1 LPDGEEA
8 SEVLSCDVW
17 KEPLPLGSERLRALL
32 RINNFRD
39 ELRALRHHFLGTR
52 ELRVV
57 TATWNVAGISDPPSH
72 LDLTDWLSLQQ
83 PADIIAIGFQEIVPL
98 STGSVLGMDSEEA
111 VGQWEALVRR
121 QLNTAAAKAARKAAA
136 KAASRGSSKA
146 DEPVEGVVDGA
157 EQAVTDGGSRA
168 GDDETN
174 STSSSSGVQGRATPP
189 PSLTSSSDL
198 SFHTSSF
205 RLPSSAS
212 DASKGSLEDSSAA
225 TAAAAGH
232 LVGSLS
238 PADAGAAVP
247 ATPEW
252 GGDAL
257 QQGERADKAP
267 LDKILP
273 EDLISVPLT
282 PAEPIFADGGEYGGE
297 GGGDGGEG
305 RGDVQASEGGVV
317 GKVGEGEGGR
327 EDAATGGEEGGRG
340 AEMEEEWEGGEVEE
354 AYVKVAGRQMV
365 GVYLMVWARKGLR
378 RHIHS
383 VKASTVG
390 CGLMGILGN
399 KGSVAI
405 SMSVHETSFTFICAH
420 LNAGEERADAARR
433 TFDFLEILRRT
444 AFPRELPDPWTARLA
459 ETITEHDRVFFFGD
473 LNYRLELPDLE
484 ARALLAKRDWE
495 ALLQHDQL
503 RWELSEG
510 GALPGWREGP
520 IFFAPTYKYAAGS
533 NRYVGEDEEDGEKR
547 RTPAWCDRVL
557 WYDSGD
563 ATDSLPP
570 PSISSPSPST
580 NTTTT
585 GIASSGSMSSMGGY
599 ASDAL
604 QLVSYSRAELALS
617 DHRPVAAVFAV
628 QVEAVERE
636 RFDAAVAVACRQL
649 DERQQ
654 LAIPHFS
661 LSAHAVEFG
670 EVPYASVIRRT
681 IELHNLGTVPARFS
695 VAPAGSTDTAAPGPA
710 GGCGAWVVAEPAA
723 AAVAPGHTVTL
734 SLHTWMAVPGTR
746 VDLLV
751 DRGGLLDLILVV
763 AIAGG
768 GDLFVACSGSYV
780 PSCWGLRSLSFTPPG
795 IHHATPLILEALAGH
810 HGRSGPTYPQPR
822 GPHHSLL
829 STSTPTLKPFSST
842 PSFFLPPLSLLP
854 HSPLQASRTTSS
866 LLSNNPFLLP
876 FPLHSVLPYRISPVN
891 PLPHS
896 SPSSLNARTCSLPMC
911 HVPAFA
917 PPPLTFVIPY
927 LISPATSPLPLP
939 SSPPHSLEALAGLKD
954 PIRSLSLDAIA
965 TRQRSSLRYSRATA
979 APAAGGHQASIP
991 EASETDPDN
1000 DSAVAGGEDDR
1011 PLGAAARAAAPHAS
1025 DAFEVP
1031 KEVARMLTF
1040 LLDSGQDISS
1050 AFDPIA
1056 LGIDLSLDQEDST
1069 RAVGAAAGAVGAAAA
1084 DLAAGGATGAGGGGG
1099 GAGGAGAG
1107 AGEGEGEGPG
1117 STQFLAAKAAALGAV
1132 AQELQIAPIRLALD
1146 TSTPFPTETSPL
1158 TMARALVSF
1167 LLALPEPIIP
1177 PAVGEE
1183 VACRE
1188 GWARGAAA
1196 TLLAERLG
1204 AVQLGVVD
1212 SLLALIQALLRNRI
1226 ANRLAIHELAA
1237 ILAYCLF
1244 GPVPAF
1250 TNDEM
1255 GIATATDAVRIV
1267 KRRRRFM
1274 RLLIEDTRLRSK

>member
-1 LPDGEEA
+1 MGRFSRYAPAIDAGVEPRQKLVTRQVQPEFYADEYSPEVDLSGLPDGEEA
-8 SEVLSCDVW
+8 SELLSCDVW

-39 ELRALRHHFLGTR
+39 ELRALRHHFLGSR

-72 LDLTDWLSLQQ
+72 LNLTDWLSLQQ

-121 QLNTAAAKAARKAAA
+121 QLNAAAAKAARKAAV
-136 KAASRGSSKA
+136 KAASTGSIRG
-146 DEPVEGVVDGA
+146 DEPTAGKIDGA

-168 GDDETN
+168 GDGETN
-174 STSSSSGVQGRATPP
+174 SASSSSGVAGRATPP

-198 SFHTSSF
+198 SFHSSSF
-205 RLPSSAS
+205 RLPSSSAS
-212 DASKGSLEDSSAA
+212 DASKGSLDDSAA
-225 TAAAAGH
+225 AAAADSPASGAAAAAGS
-232 LVGSLS
+232 LGSSLD
-238 PADAGAAVP
+238 PADAGTAAS

-252 GGDAL
+252 EGVAL
-257 QQGERADKAP
+257 QQEAHAEKAE
-267 LDKILP
+267 KILP

-282 PAEPIFADGGEYGGE
+282 PAEPISADGGGYGGE
-297 GGGDGGEG
+297 GGGDGGEE
-305 RGDVQASEGGVV
+305 RGDVRASEGGAV
-317 GKVGEGEGGR
+317 GKVGEGEGGG
-327 EDAATGGEEGGRG
+327 EEAAKGGEEGGRG
-340 AEMEEEWEGGEVEE
+340 DEMEEEWEGGEVEE

-365 GVYLMVWARKGLR
+365 GVYLMVWACKGLR

-399 KGSVAI
+399 KAALMIATMSPHLLCSVVELGGWRLSVVVHETSLAFICAHLNAPPWYLPRGTFLVPPLSCHLSRLVPPPLWYLPHTTSLIIPTPSHRNAGLSGIAI
-405 SMSVHETSFTFICAH
+405 SMSVHETQFTFICAH

-473 LNYRLELPDLE
+473 LNYRLELPDQE

-557 WYDSGD
+557 WYDPGD

-570 PSISSPSPST
+570 TSISSPSPSS

-585 GIASSGSMSSMGGY
+585 GIASSGSMSSSVGGY
-599 ASDAL
+599 VSDAL

-654 LAIPHFS
+654 LAIPHCS

-695 VAPAGSTDTAAPGPA
+695 VAPAGSTDTSAPGPA

-723 AAVAPGHTVTL
+723 GAVAPGHTVTL
-734 SLHTWMAVPGTR
+734 SLHTWVAVPGTR

-780 PSCWGLRSLSFTPPG
+780 PSCWGLR
-795 IHHATPLILEALAGH
+795 
-810 HGRSGPTYPQPR
+810 
-822 GPHHSLL
+822 
-829 STSTPTLKPFSST
+829 
-842 PSFFLPPLSLLP
+842 
-854 HSPLQASRTTSS
+854 
-866 LLSNNPFLLP
+866 
-876 FPLHSVLPYRISPVN
+876 
-891 PLPHS
+891 
-896 SPSSLNARTCSLPMC
+896 
-911 HVPAFA
+911 
-917 PPPLTFVIPY
+917 
-927 LISPATSPLPLP
+927 
-939 SSPPHSLEALAGLKD
+939 LEALAGLKD

-965 TRQRSSLRYSRATA
+965 TRQRSSLRSRATVA
-979 APAAGGHQASIP
+979 SAAGGPHGSIP

-1000 DSAVAGGEDDR
+1000 DDSAGAGGEDDR
-1011 PLGAAARAAAPHAS
+1011 PLGAAARAAAGAAGSPSHAS

-1056 LGIDLSLDQEDST
+1056 LGIDLSLDQDDAT
-1069 RAVGAAAGAVGAAAA
+1069 RAAHFPSSQSTPHGHPHSLSHTRSASLSSDVLSAAVK
-1084 DLAAGGATGAGGGGG
+1084 
-1099 GAGGAGAG
+1099 
-1107 AGEGEGEGPG
+1107 

-1146 TSTPFPTETSPL
+1146 TGTPFPTETSPL

-1177 PAVGEE
+1177 PSVGEE

>member
-1 LPDGEEA
+1 MRQPLMPAWSPVRSSLANAVMLGWLGLGQVQPEFYADEYSPEVDLSGLPDGEEA
-8 SEVLSCDVW
+8 SELLSCDVW

-72 LDLTDWLSLQQ
+72 LDLTDWLLLQQ

-136 KAASRGSSKA
+136 KAASTGSIKG
-146 DEPVEGVVDGA
+146 DEPTAGKTDGA
-157 EQAVTDGGSRA
+157 EQAGTDRGSRA

-174 STSSSSGVQGRATPP
+174 SASSSSGVQGRSTPP

-198 SFHTSSF
+198 SFHSSSF

-212 DASKGSLEDSSAA
+212 DASKGSLDDG
-225 TAAAAGH
+225 AAAAA
-232 LVGSLS
+232 SLS
-238 PADAGAAVP
+238 PADAGAAAP
-247 ATPEW
+247 GTPEW
-252 GGDAL
+252 EGGAL
-257 QQGERADKAP
+257 QQGEHANKAS
-267 LDKILP
+267 LDKISP

-282 PAEPIFADGGEYGGE
+282 PAEPAFADGGGYGGE
-297 GGGDGGEG
+297 GGGDGREE
-305 RGDVQASEGGVV
+305 RGDVRASEGGVE
-317 GKVGEGEGGR
+317 GK
-327 EDAATGGEEGGRG
+327 
-340 AEMEEEWEGGEVEE
+340 
-354 AYVKVAGRQMV
+354 MV

-405 SMSVHETSFTFICAH
+405 SMSVHETQFTFICAH

-473 LNYRLELPDLE
+473 LNYRLELPDQE

-570 PSISSPSPST
+570 TSISSPSPSS

-585 GIASSGSMSSMGGY
+585 GITSSGSMSRSVGGY
-599 ASDAL
+599 MSDAL

-654 LAIPHFS
+654 LAIPHCS

-695 VAPAGSTDTAAPGPA
+695 VAPAGSTDTSAPGPA

-723 AAVAPGHTVTL
+723 GAVAPGHTVTL
-734 SLHTWMAVPGTR
+734 SLHTWVAVPGTR

-780 PSCWGLRSLSFTPPG
+780 PSCWGLR
-795 IHHATPLILEALAGH
+795 
-810 HGRSGPTYPQPR
+810 
-822 GPHHSLL
+822 
-829 STSTPTLKPFSST
+829 
-842 PSFFLPPLSLLP
+842 
-854 HSPLQASRTTSS
+854 
-866 LLSNNPFLLP
+866 
-876 FPLHSVLPYRISPVN
+876 
-891 PLPHS
+891 
-896 SPSSLNARTCSLPMC
+896 
-911 HVPAFA
+911 
-917 PPPLTFVIPY
+917 
-927 LISPATSPLPLP
+927 
-939 SSPPHSLEALAGLKD
+939 LEALAGLKD

-965 TRQRSSLRYSRATA
+965 TRQRSSLRHTLPT
-979 APAAGGHQASIP
+979 PAAAAGHQASIP

-1000 DSAVAGGEDDR
+1000 DDNNDSAAADGEDDR
-1011 PLGAAARAAAPHAS
+1011 PLGAAARAAASPAS

-1056 LGIDLSLDQEDST
+1056 LGIDLSLDQEDTT
-1069 RAVGAAAGAVGAAAA
+1069 R
-1084 DLAAGGATGAGGGGG
+1084 
-1099 GAGGAGAG
+1099 
-1107 AGEGEGEGPG
+1107 
-1117 STQFLAAKAAALGAV
+1117 FLAAKAAALGAV

-1146 TSTPFPTETSPL
+1146 TGTPFPTETSPL

-1177 PAVGEE
+1177 PSVGEE

-1204 AVQLGVVD
+1204 AAQLGVVD

>member
-1 LPDGEEA
+1 MA
-8 SEVLSCDVW
+8 
-17 KEPLPLGSERLRALL
+17 GSERLRALL

-57 TATWNVAGISDPPSH
+57 TATWNVAGISDPPAH

-121 QLNTAAAKAARKAAA
+121 QLNTAAAKAAKKAAA
-136 KAASRGSSKA
+136 KAASRESCKA
-146 DEPVEGVVDGA
+146 DEPVEGKVDGA
-157 EQAVTDGGSRA
+157 EQAVADGGSRA
-168 GDDETN
+168 GAGDDET
-174 STSSSSGVQGRATPP
+174 SSMTSSSS
-189 PSLTSSSDL
+189 
-198 SFHTSSF
+198 F
-205 RLPSSAS
+205 RFPSAS
-212 DASKGSLEDSSAA
+212 DASKGSLDESAAAAVATESHGGAAAAASMSPADSSAA
-225 TAAAAGH
+225 A
-232 LVGSLS
+232 
-238 PADAGAAVP
+238 P
-247 ATPEW
+247 ATAEW
-252 GGDAL
+252 EGDAL
-257 QQGERADKAP
+257 QQGEHADKAP

-282 PAEPIFADGGEYGGE
+282 PAEPIFADGG
-297 GGGDGGEG
+297 
-305 RGDVQASEGGVV
+305 
-317 GKVGEGEGGR
+317 GKSGEGEGAGV
-327 EDAATGGEEGGRG
+327 DGATGGEEEGRG
-340 AEMEEEWEGGEVEE
+340 GEMEEEWEGGEVEE

-570 PSISSPSPST
+570 TSISSPSPST
-580 NTTTT
+580 TTTTT

-670 EVPYASVIRRT
+670 ELVSYCWADFWVELPLSEHRPVEAVERERFNAAVVVVSYSSVARRIFERHNLDTVPYASVIRRT
-681 IELHNLGTVPARFS
+681 IELHNLGTVPAHFS

-723 AAVAPGHTVTL
+723 GAVAPGHTVTL
-734 SLHTWMAVPGTR
+734 SLHTWVAVPGTR

-780 PSCWGLRSLSFTPPG
+780 PSCWGLR
-795 IHHATPLILEALAGH
+795 LEPLAGLKH
-810 HGRSGPTYPQPR
+810 PILSLPCHANPIPF
-822 GPHHSLL
+822 HSRFPSFVL
-829 STSTPTLKPFSST
+829 
-842 PSFFLPPLSLLP
+842 PSFFPP
-854 HSPLQASRTTSS
+854 R
-866 LLSNNPFLLP
+866 
-876 FPLHSVLPYRISPVN
+876 
-891 PLPHS
+891 
-896 SPSSLNARTCSLPMC
+896 
-911 HVPAFA
+911 
-917 PPPLTFVIPY
+917 
-927 LISPATSPLPLP
+927 SPLP
-939 SSPPHSLEALAGLKD
+939 SLEALAGLKD

-965 TRQRSSLRYSRATA
+965 TRQRSSLRHSRPTA
-979 APAAGGHQASIP
+979 AGSIP
-991 EASETDPDN
+991 EASETDNADDDDN
-1000 DSAVAGGEDDR
+1000 SASAGGEDDR
-1011 PLGAAARAAAPHAS
+1011 PLGAAARAAAGNPSHAS

-1056 LGIDLSLDQEDST
+1056 LGIDLSLDQDDST
-1069 RAVGAAAGAVGAAAA
+1069 RLSTAAALAVAAAAGAVGAAAGAVGAAAA
-1084 DLAAGGATGAGGGGG
+1084 DLAGGATAAGGG

-1107 AGEGEGEGPG
+1107 GAGGAGAGEGDGPG

-1146 TSTPFPTETSPL
+1146 TGTPFPTETSPL

-1177 PAVGEE
+1177 PSVGEE

-1255 GIATATDAVRIV
+1255 GIATATDAGRIV

>member
-1 LPDGEEA
+1 MLGWLGLGQVQPEFYADEYSPEVDLSGLPDGEEA
-8 SEVLSCDVW
+8 SELLSCDVW

-121 QLNTAAAKAARKAAA
+121 QLNTAAAKAAKKAAA
-136 KAASRGSSKA
+136 KAAGSAATRDSSKA
-146 DEPVEGVVDGA
+146 AEPVEGLVDGA
-157 EQAVTDGGSRA
+157 EQAVTEGGSRA
-168 GDDETN
+168 GDDET
-174 STSSSSGVQGRATPP
+174 SSVSSSSGVAGKAMPP
-189 PSLTSSSDL
+189 PSLTSSSSL

-212 DASKGSLEDSSAA
+212 DASKGSLDDSATATAASMSPADSSAA
-225 TAAAAGH
+225 A
-232 LVGSLS
+232 
-238 PADAGAAVP
+238 P
-247 ATPEW
+247 ATAEW
-252 GGDAL
+252 EGDAL
-257 QQGERADKAP
+257 QQGEHADKAP
-267 LDKILP
+267 LDKISP

-282 PAEPIFADGGEYGGE
+282 PAEPSFVDGGY
-297 GGGDGGEG
+297 GGEG

-327 EDAATGGEEGGRG
+327 EDAAKGGEEEGRG
-340 AEMEEEWEGGEVEE
+340 GEIEEEWEGAEVEE

-444 AFPRELPDPWTARLA
+444 TFPRELPDPWTARLA

-570 PSISSPSPST
+570 TSISSLSPST

-585 GIASSGSMSSMGGY
+585 GITSSGSMSSMGGY

-723 AAVAPGHTVTL
+723 GAVAPGHTVTL
-734 SLHTWMAVPGTR
+734 SLHTWVAVPGTR

-780 PSCWGLRSLSFTPPG
+780 PSCWGLR
-795 IHHATPLILEALAGH
+795 
-810 HGRSGPTYPQPR
+810 
-822 GPHHSLL
+822 
-829 STSTPTLKPFSST
+829 
-842 PSFFLPPLSLLP
+842 
-854 HSPLQASRTTSS
+854 
-866 LLSNNPFLLP
+866 
-876 FPLHSVLPYRISPVN
+876 
-891 PLPHS
+891 
-896 SPSSLNARTCSLPMC
+896 
-911 HVPAFA
+911 
-917 PPPLTFVIPY
+917 
-927 LISPATSPLPLP
+927 
-939 SSPPHSLEALAGLKD
+939 LEALAGLKD

-965 TRQRSSLRYSRATA
+965 TRQRSTVRYSRATA
-979 APAAGGHQASIP
+979 ASAAGGHQASIP

-1000 DSAVAGGEDDR
+1000 DDHNDSAAAGGEDDR
-1011 PLGAAARAAAPHAS
+1011 LLGGAARAAAPHAS

-1056 LGIDLSLDQEDST
+1056 LGIDLSLEQEDTSRAPQFPSSHST
-1069 RAVGAAAGAVGAAAA
+1069 PHGHPHSLSHTRSASLSSDVLSAAVSSLSTTPESSFNSNPGSSSISSSPGGGGSSSFGSSRGSGGGSATGGGGVLPQLSRTLSRGGVAGLSTAAALAVAAAAGAVGAAAGAVGAAAA
-1084 DLAAGGATGAGGGGG
+1084 DLAAGATAAGGGGG
-1099 GAGGAGAG
+1099 GAGGAGG
-1107 AGEGEGEGPG
+1107 AGEGDGPG

-1146 TSTPFPTETSPL
+1146 TGTPFPTETSPL

-1196 TLLAERLG
+1196 MLLAERLG

-1226 ANRLAIHELAA
+1226 ANRLAIYEL
-1237 ILAYCLF
+1237 
-1244 GPVPAF
+1244 
-1250 TNDEM
+1250 
-1255 GIATATDAVRIV
+1255 
-1267 KRRRRFM
+1267 
-1274 RLLIEDTRLRSK
+1274 

>member
-1 LPDGEEA
+1 MA
-8 SEVLSCDVW
+8 
-17 KEPLPLGSERLRALL
+17 GSERLRALL

-57 TATWNVAGISDPPSH
+57 TATWNVAGISDPPAH

-83 PADIIAIGFQEIVPL
+83 PADIIAIGWVVFTIGCLLFHTLELPCHVCGMCFHAPAAHLDLTDWLSLQQPADIISIGFQEIVPLSTGSVLGMDSEEAIPALSFVCSSLPVPPCALLICSFQEIVPLSTGSVLGMDSEEAIPALSFVCSSLPVPPCALLICSFQEIVPL

-111 VGQWEALVRR
+111 VGQWDALVRR
-121 QLNTAAAKAARKAAA
+121 QLNTAAAKAAKKAAA
-136 KAASRGSSKA
+136 KAAGSAASRDSSKA
-146 DEPVEGVVDGA
+146 DEPIEGVVDGA
-157 EQAVTDGGSRA
+157 EQAVTEGGSRA
-168 GDDETN
+168 GDDET
-174 STSSSSGVQGRATPP
+174 SSVSSSSGVQGRATPP

-212 DASKGSLEDSSAA
+212 DAPKGSLDESSAAAAAAAASMSPADSSAA
-225 TAAAAGH
+225 A
-232 LVGSLS
+232 
-238 PADAGAAVP
+238 P

-252 GGDAL
+252 EGDAL
-257 QQGERADKAP
+257 QQGDHADKAP

-282 PAEPIFADGGEYGGE
+282 PAEPIFADGGGYGGE
-297 GGGDGGEG
+297 GGGDGGEE

-317 GKVGEGEGGR
+317 GGKSGEGEGAGV
-327 EDAATGGEEGGRG
+327 DGATGGEEEGRG
-340 AEMEEEWEGGEVEE
+340 GEMEEEWEGGEVEE

-570 PSISSPSPST
+570 TSISSPSPST
-580 NTTTT
+580 TTTTT

-723 AAVAPGHTVTL
+723 GAVAPGHTVTL
-734 SLHTWMAVPGTR
+734 SLHTWVAVPGTR

-780 PSCWGLRSLSFTPPG
+780 PSCWGLR
-795 IHHATPLILEALAGH
+795 
-810 HGRSGPTYPQPR
+810 
-822 GPHHSLL
+822 
-829 STSTPTLKPFSST
+829 
-842 PSFFLPPLSLLP
+842 
-854 HSPLQASRTTSS
+854 
-866 LLSNNPFLLP
+866 
-876 FPLHSVLPYRISPVN
+876 
-891 PLPHS
+891 
-896 SPSSLNARTCSLPMC
+896 
-911 HVPAFA
+911 
-917 PPPLTFVIPY
+917 
-927 LISPATSPLPLP
+927 
-939 SSPPHSLEALAGLKD
+939 LEALAGLKD

-979 APAAGGHQASIP
+979 ASAAGGHQASIP
-991 EASETDPDN
+991 EASEADPDN
-1000 DSAVAGGEDDR
+1000 DDSNDSAAAGGEDDR

-1056 LGIDLSLDQEDST
+1056 LGIDLSLDQDDSS
-1069 RAVGAAAGAVGAAAA
+1069 RAPPFPSSHSTPHGHPHSLSHARSATAGAVGAAAA
-1084 DLAAGGATGAGGGGG
+1084 DLAAGGAMAAGGGG
-1099 GAGGAGAG
+1099 GGAGAG
-1107 AGEGEGEGPG
+1107 AGEGDGPG

-1146 TSTPFPTETSPL
+1146 TGTPFPTETSPL

-1177 PAVGEE
+1177 PSVGDE

-1196 TLLAERLG
+1196 TLLAKRLG

-1226 ANRLAIHELAA
+1226 ANRLAIHELEPLSVSVVFNMTYVCIFVVLLAAA

>member
-1 LPDGEEA
+1 MA
-8 SEVLSCDVW
+8 
-17 KEPLPLGSERLRALL
+17 GSERLRALL

-57 TATWNVAGISDPPSH
+57 TATWNVAGISDPPAH

-121 QLNTAAAKAARKAAA
+121 QLNTAAAKAAKKAAA
-136 KAASRGSSKA
+136 KAASRESCNA
-146 DEPVEGVVDGA
+146 DEPVEGKVDGA
-157 EQAVTDGGSRA
+157 EQAVADGGSRA
-168 GDDETN
+168 GAGDDET
-174 STSSSSGVQGRATPP
+174 SSMTSS
-189 PSLTSSSDL
+189 
-198 SFHTSSF
+198 SSF
-205 RLPSSAS
+205 RLPSAS
-212 DASKGSLEDSSAA
+212 DASKGSLDESAAAAVATESHGGAAAAASMSPADSSAA
-225 TAAAAGH
+225 A
-232 LVGSLS
+232 
-238 PADAGAAVP
+238 P
-247 ATPEW
+247 ATAEW
-252 GGDAL
+252 EGDAL
-257 QQGERADKAP
+257 QQGEHADKAP

-282 PAEPIFADGGEYGGE
+282 PAEPIFADGGVYGGE
-297 GGGDGGEG
+297 GGGVGGEE
-305 RGDVQASEGGVV
+305 RGDVRESEGGMV
-317 GKVGEGEGGR
+317 GGKSGEGEGAGV
-327 EDAATGGEEGGRG
+327 DGATGGEEEGRG
-340 AEMEEEWEGGEVEE
+340 GEMEEEWEGGEVEE

-570 PSISSPSPST
+570 TSISIPSPST
-580 NTTTT
+580 TTTTT

-681 IELHNLGTVPARFS
+681 IELHNLGTVPAHFS

-723 AAVAPGHTVTL
+723 GAVAPGHTVTL
-734 SLHTWMAVPGTR
+734 SLHTWVAVPGTR

-780 PSCWGLRSLSFTPPG
+780 PSCWGLR
-795 IHHATPLILEALAGH
+795 
-810 HGRSGPTYPQPR
+810 
-822 GPHHSLL
+822 
-829 STSTPTLKPFSST
+829 
-842 PSFFLPPLSLLP
+842 
-854 HSPLQASRTTSS
+854 
-866 LLSNNPFLLP
+866 
-876 FPLHSVLPYRISPVN
+876 
-891 PLPHS
+891 
-896 SPSSLNARTCSLPMC
+896 
-911 HVPAFA
+911 
-917 PPPLTFVIPY
+917 
-927 LISPATSPLPLP
+927 
-939 SSPPHSLEALAGLKD
+939 LEALAGLKD

-965 TRQRSSLRYSRATA
+965 TRQRSSLRHSRPTA
-979 APAAGGHQASIP
+979 AGSIP
-991 EASETDPDN
+991 EASETDNADDDDN
-1000 DSAVAGGEDDR
+1000 SASAGGEDDR
-1011 PLGAAARAAAPHAS
+1011 PLGAAARAAAGNPSHAS

-1056 LGIDLSLDQEDST
+1056 LGIDLSLDQDDST
-1069 RAVGAAAGAVGAAAA
+1069 RAPPFPSSHSTPHGHPHSLSHARSASLSSDVLSAAVSSLSTTPESSFNSNPGSSSSPGGSSSFARSSSSAGAGAGGVLPQLSRTLSRGGVAGLSTAAALAVAAAAGAVGAAAGAVGAAAA
-1084 DLAAGGATGAGGGGG
+1084 DLAAGGATAAGGG

-1107 AGEGEGEGPG
+1107 GAGGAGAGEGDGPG

-1146 TSTPFPTETSPL
+1146 TGTPFPTETSPL

-1177 PAVGEE
+1177 PSVGEE

-1255 GIATATDAVRIV
+1255 GIATATDAGRIV